1 MKRHIVLAILLATA
15 GCTVSAPESEPPP
28 PPPSQPPVAVA
39 PKTEQLVIEIDG
51 GGGLHA
57 DGWILTEK
65 ELPELIRQRQPASVV
80 IRGWPGSNF
89 AKALEVQA
97 TVKATGIS
105 DVTIAQ
111 AGNGG

>member
-1 MKRHIVLAILLATA
+1 MNRLILLAVLLPIA
-15 GCTVSAPESEPPP
+15 GCAVSVPVSEPAP
-28 PPPSQPPVAVA
+28 PPVAVA
-39 PKTEQLVIEIDG
+39 PKTGQLVIEIDG
-51 GGGLHA
+51 GGNLHA
-57 DGWILTEK
+57 DGWNLSEK

-97 TVKATGIS
+97 IVKGTGLS

-111 AGNGG
+111 GGNG